1 MLVSNPDASAMQVVK
16 DVICQMLS
24 DSEFALPTPL
34 VERAKDCIRKAS
46 GC

>member
-16 DVICQMLS
+16 DAFCQMLS
-24 DSEFALPTPL
+24 DLEFVLPTPR